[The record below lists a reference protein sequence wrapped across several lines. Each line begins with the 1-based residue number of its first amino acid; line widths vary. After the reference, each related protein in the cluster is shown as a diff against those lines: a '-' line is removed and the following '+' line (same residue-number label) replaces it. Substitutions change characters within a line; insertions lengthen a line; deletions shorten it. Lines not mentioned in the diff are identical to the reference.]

1 MFVIRKDGKYVSHH
15 DTEMEALRQLQQV
28 QPHSWDYAFK
38 FAGYTLKQEKIAH
51 INTNPV
57 GANNE

>member
-1 MFVIRKDGKYVSHH
+1 MFVLRKDGRYVSHH
-15 DTEMEALRQLQQV
+15 DTEMQALEELQRI
-28 QPHSWDYAFK
+28 QPQSWDYAFRYG
-38 FAGYTLKQEKIAH
+38 GYKLSQEKITK